1 MKYLL
6 DTHIFLWS
14 LDNNRRLKDSIKKIL
29 VDPGQVIYIS
39 VVSAWELSIKSKT
52 NLGFKL
58 RTSIKKAFNIS
69 KFEILPIFFE
79 HALAVEKLPLIH
91 KDPFDRI
98 LIAQALAE
106 NLTLVTSD
114 KKIWKYKLP
123 LIKA

>member
-14 LDNNRRLKDSIKKIL
+14 LNNDVKLKGSVKKIL
-29 VDPGQVIYIS
+29 VDPDELIYIS

-52 NLGFKL
+52 HPGFKL
-58 RTSIKKAFNIS
+58 RTPIKEAFNILG
-69 KFEILPIFFE
+69 FEILPIFFE
-79 HALAVEKLPLIH
+79 HALAVEKLPYYH

-98 LIAQALAE
+98 LIAQALVE
-106 NLTLVTSD
+106 NLTLITSD
-114 KKIWKYKLP
+114 QKIWKYKIP